1 MKNKKIYLIR
11 LFGRAAL
18 RRNVC
23 RLVFLVSI
31 AGILLAS
38 FNPAAS
44 QTGWLNYIP
53 LVVKPYPSLSGIVV
67 DANGPVAGATVR
79 VQTTDQVT
87 TTSEDGRFTLYN
99 LVEGVPITIT
109 AWATGYYN
117 GGGVS
122 YLPGAANV
130 EIFLQSHSTE
140 DNPDYDWLSAFTEAG
155 QSGNCQNCHS
165 DANGHLPFEEWLSD
179 AHSQTTN
186 NLRFLTMYTGSDI
199 FGNQSPET
207 RYFCQP
213 DYGCFPLPPDPD
225 QPYYGPGYLLDF
237 PDTAGNCATCHAPAA
252 AINAPYTTDPTTVT
266 GVGAEGVAC
275 DFCHKVYAVKLDP
288 STGLPYANNPGV
300 LSYEYR
306 RPPDGHQFFAGPFDD
321 VAPFEDTYSPPQT
334 QSQYCAPCHF
344 GVFWNVTIYNSF
356 GEWLDSAYSD
366 PLTGRTCQDCHMPVG
381 LNDHFALLSKGG
393 LLREP
398 STIFSHR
405 MPGAVDQQ
413 ILQNAVT
420 LTAGAV
426 LSDGLVLVDVSVT
439 NDQTGHNVPTDSPLR
454 QMILLVQAFDE
465 NEQPLALVSGPTL
478 PSYAGEGDP
487 DQGYYS
493 GQPGLLYAR
502 ILREMWTDVVPTG
515 AYWTHVQEVS
525 DTRLAALTASDS
537 NYSFAAP
544 SSGQVTIQVSLLYRR
559 AYRELADWKSWEIPD
574 ILMEETTITLYP

>member
-1 MKNKKIYLIR
+1 
-11 LFGRAAL
+11 
-18 RRNVC
+18 
-23 RLVFLVSI
+23 
-31 AGILLAS
+31 
-38 FNPAAS
+38 
-44 QTGWLNYIP
+44 
-53 LVVKPYPSLSGIVV
+53 
-67 DANGPVAGATVR
+67 
-79 VQTTDQVT
+79 
-87 TTSEDGRFTLYN
+87 
-99 LVEGVPITIT
+99 
-109 AWATGYYN
+109 
-117 GGGVS
+117 
-122 YLPGAANV
+122 
-130 EIFLQSHSTE
+130 
-140 DNPDYDWLSAFTEAG
+140 
-155 QSGNCQNCHS
+155 
-165 DANGHLPFEEWLSD
+165 
-179 AHSQTTN
+179 
-186 NLRFLTMYTGSDI
+186 
-199 FGNQSPET
+199 
-207 RYFCQP
+207 
-213 DYGCFPLPPDPD
+213 
-225 QPYYGPGYLLDF
+225 
-237 PDTAGNCATCHAPAA
+237 
-252 AINAPYTTDPTTVT
+252 
-266 GVGAEGVAC
+266 
-275 DFCHKVYAVKLDP
+275 
-288 STGLPYANNPGV
+288 
-300 LSYEYR
+300 
-306 RPPDGHQFFAGPFDD
+306 
-321 VAPFEDTYSPPQT
+321 
-334 QSQYCAPCHF
+334 
-344 GVFWNVTIYNSF
+344 
-356 GEWLDSAYSD
+356 
-366 PLTGRTCQDCHMPVG
+366 MPVG
-381 LNDHFALLSKGG
+381 VNDHFALLSKGG